1 MKKAT
6 APPTT
11 RIHDEMIFPAEY
23 KCVGAIRTDEMLSD
37 ANNELLRRKTCQTA
51 ESEIYFLSEY
61 LLIFAADGCAV
72 YSVTS
77 EGEGLFRTVTS
88 LARIASGDEVVQYG
102 KLVNMHNRTELVKTA
117 HRCCTD
123 AVNTVIFKSV
133 DQHLTFVHRPDP
145 GDLLEIDVLDVIPPV
160 PGWLTY
166 MVGRLNECLLGELG
180 VVFTEN
186 VLDLRQFESE
196 DAVFPCF
203 TSGLSGRYLDSEEI
217 TAPATLIGCDISK
230 MILEARFPGLDYKF
244 TNICSRT
251 SDLYRI
257 TKPFIAR
264 CCQSEHSGLIEIEG
278 IDGVVVHWAASG
290 YEVADALRDLVQKIR
305 SRP

>member
-1 MKKAT
+1 M
-6 APPTT
+6 
-11 RIHDEMIFPAEY
+11 DDDMIFPAEY
-23 KCVGAIRTDEMLSD
+23 KCVGAIRTDKTLSD
-37 ANNELLRRKTCQTA
+37 AHDELLRRKTSRAA

-72 YSVTS
+72 YSVAS

-88 LARIASGDEVVQYG
+88 LARIASGVEVVQYG

-117 HRCCTD
+117 HGCCTD

-166 MVGRLNECLLGELG
+166 MVGQLDSCLLGELG

-186 VLDLRQFESE
+186 ILDLRQFESE

-203 TSGLSGRYLDSEEI
+203 TSGLCGRYLDSEEI

-230 MILEARFPGLDYKF
+230 MILEERFPGLDYKF

-251 SDLYRI
+251 SDLYQI

-264 CCQSEHSGLIEIEG
+264 CCQSEHSGLIEIDG

-290 YEVADALRDLVQKIR
+290 YEVADALRDLVRKIR
-305 SRP
+305 S